1 MRFHSTFKIVPINES
16 LSTTTEGSTTKRAFG
31 LGKRAFG
38 LGGGLTKD
46 MAFLVACS
54 SACCLVVVE
63 KKRRRI

>member
-16 LSTTTEGSTTKRAFG
+16 LSTTTEGSTT
-31 LGKRAFG
+31 KRAFG

-63 KKRRRI
+63 KKRRKKNSAQC